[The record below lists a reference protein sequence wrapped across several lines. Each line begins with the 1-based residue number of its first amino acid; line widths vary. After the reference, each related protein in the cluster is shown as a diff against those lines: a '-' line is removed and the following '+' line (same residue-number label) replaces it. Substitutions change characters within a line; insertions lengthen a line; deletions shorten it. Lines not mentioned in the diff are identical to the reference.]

1 VSPPDRNAPPEEG
14 WESLK
19 VDELKDALEARGLP
33 KSGTKAELV
42 ARLEE
47 SDAEGGAAP
56 AAASEAP
63 EAAEAEAP
71 AAEDLEAVAAEETGD
86 AAAPVA
92 EPVSEEP
99 AAEAAEAPD
108 EGIAEEV
115 VPPAEPTEEPSAE
128 EIEEAE
134 APQAEEGE
142 PETEA
147 EEKPEAEAEEGEPE
161 TEAEE
166 EPEAEAD
173 EEELEAEG
181 DEEPEGEAAPSPATR
196 RRGSAETSTTV
207 RRAAPRRPDGDVV
220 VRARSKYVRSAPRKA
235 RLVMDHIRGKEV
247 EQARAILVH
256 APRAVAED
264 ILKLLNS
271 AVANAESNY
280 ELGPDELRVRK
291 AFVDEGPTI
300 KRFRPRALG
309 RATRIQKRTS
319 HMTIELTTTGNGR

>member
-1 VSPPDRNAPPEEG
+1 VSPPDRTAPEGG

-19 VDELKDALEARGLP
+19 VDELKDVLEARGLP

-47 SDAEGGAAP
+47 ADA
-56 AAASEAP
+56 EAP
-63 EAAEAEAP
+63 EAPAP
-71 AAEDLEAVAAEETGD
+71 A
-86 AAAPVA
+86 
-92 EPVSEEP
+92 EEP
-99 AAEAAEAPD
+99 PAEAPD
-108 EGIAEEV
+108 EGVAEEV
-115 VPPAEPTEEPSAE
+115 VPPEEPAEEPTADEVD
-128 EIEEAE
+128 EAE
-134 APQAEEGE
+134 G
-142 PETEA
+142 
-147 EEKPEAEAEEGEPE
+147 PEAEAEED
-161 TEAEE
+161 
-166 EPEAEAD
+166 EPEAEAAEPED
-173 EEELEAEG
+173 EDAEG
-181 DEEPEGEAAPSPATR
+181 ETAPSPATP
-196 RRGSAETSTTV
+196 RRGSAEISTGT

-235 RLVMDHIRGKEV
+235 RLVMNHIRGKEV

>member
-1 VSPPDRNAPPEEG
+1 VSPPDRTVPEGG
-14 WESLK
+14 WDSLK
-19 VDELKDALEARGLP
+19 VDELKDVLEARGLP

-63 EAAEAEAP
+63 AG
-71 AAEDLEAVAAEETGD
+71 EDLEAVAAEETGD
-86 AAAPVA
+86 ATAPAA

-99 AAEAAEAPD
+99 AAKAAEVPD
-108 EGIAEEV
+108 EGVAEEV
-115 VPPAEPTEEPSAE
+115 VPPAEPAEEPSADE
-128 EIEEAE
+128 VEEAE

-147 EEKPEAEAEEGEPE
+147 EAEA
-161 TEAEE
+161 
-166 EPEAEAD
+166 EAEAD
-173 EEELEAEG
+173 EEEADEEEPEAEG
-181 DEEPEGEAAPSPATR
+181 DEDAEGDAAPAPATR
-196 RRGSAETSTTV
+196 RRGSAEVSTGT

>member
-1 VSPPDRNAPPEEG
+1 VTPPDRTAPEEG
-14 WESLK
+14 WASLK
-19 VDELKDALEARGLP
+19 VDELRDELDARGLP

-47 SDAEGGAAP
+47 ADAGP
-56 AAASEAP
+56 
-63 EAAEAEAP
+63 
-71 AAEDLEAVAAEETGD
+71 GD
-86 AAAPVA
+86 AAA
-92 EPVSEEP
+92 
-99 AAEAAEAPD
+99 AAETPEVAA
-108 EGIAEEV
+108 
-115 VPPAEPTEEPSAE
+115 PADEPSAE
-128 EIEEAE
+128 EEA
-134 APQAEEGE
+134 AEV
-142 PETEA
+142 
-147 EEKPEAEAEEGEPE
+147 PEAEAHEEDGDEDAEDAEDAEGE
-161 TEAEE
+161 T
-166 EPEAEAD
+166 AEA
-173 EEELEAEG
+173 
-181 DEEPEGEAAPSPATR
+181 PATR
-196 RRGSAETSTTV
+196 RRGSAEISTGT

-247 EQARAILVH
+247 EQARAILIH

-309 RATRIQKRTS
+309 RATRINKRTS